1 MAVEVEKISEN
12 RVIILVFKRGRC
24 SACPQIVDVEGDCDL
39 QQYTYCSTGTT
50 RVTVKARTCN

>member
-1 MAVEVEKISEN
+1 MAVEVEKISDN

-39 QQYTYCSTGTT
+39 QQYTY
-50 RVTVKARTCN
+50 